1 MMEWR
6 KMNMQYKSSTPMTWK
21 LILEPVLKA
30 YNLNNKVNKL
40 LDYYEVSTNEKAREK
55 AYSRAL
61 NLQKQ
66 SNKLMGISR

>member
-1 MMEWR
+1 
-6 KMNMQYKSSTPMTWK
+6 MNIKSSTPMAWE
-21 LILEPVLKA
+21 LILKPALKA

-40 LDYYEVSTNEKAREK
+40 LDYYEDENDNRKCEQ

-66 SNKLMGISR
+66 SNNLLGISR

>member
-1 MMEWR
+1 MSI
-6 KMNMQYKSSTPMTWK
+6 KSSTPMAWE
-21 LILEPVLKA
+21 LILKPALKA

-40 LDYYEVSTNEKAREK
+40 LDYYEDENDNRKCEQ

-66 SNKLMGISR
+66 SNKLLGISR

>member
-1 MMEWR
+1 MSI
-6 KMNMQYKSSTPMTWK
+6 KSSTPMAWK
-21 LILEPVLKA
+21 LILKPAFKA

-40 LDYYEVSTNEKAREK
+40 LDYYEDENDNRKCEQ

-66 SNKLMGISR
+66 SNKLLGISR

>member
-1 MMEWR
+1 
-6 KMNMQYKSSTPMTWK
+6 MNMNVKSSTPKAWE
-21 LILEPVLKA
+21 LILKPAIQA

-40 LDYYEVSTNEKAREK
+40 LDYYEDDNDARKCEQ

-66 SNKLMGISR
+66 SNKLLGISR

>member
-1 MMEWR
+1 
-6 KMNMQYKSSTPMTWK
+6 MNIKSSTPMAWE
-21 LILEPVLKA
+21 LILKPALKA

-40 LDYYEVSTNEKAREK
+40 LDYYEDENDNRKCEQ

-66 SNKLMGISR
+66 SNKLLGISR